1 MSSPIWLQFTRLD
14 GDQLNFDNTK
24 VLDALV
30 DELPPVKVVRDDQ
43 EEGPRVGEEK
53 DLKQGGGRICEWSA
67 AKSIPHDVVITLPH
81 TPHHTIPHNTMT
93 WLLPAAGIWRT
104 SQLAAIK

>member
-1 MSSPIWLQFTRLD
+1 M
-14 GDQLNFDNTK
+14 
-24 VLDALV
+24 

-67 AKSIPHDVVITLPH
+67 AKSIPHDVVITLPQH
-81 TPHHTIPHNTMT
+81 TTRYQYHTTSHHTIPYNTMT
-93 WLLPAAGIWRT
+93 WLLPSAGIWQA